1 MVRLR
6 GTTQQVTPAGQ
17 LQELCSWG
25 CLPTDKGTCTY
36 CRCVSLAYVAKAYLV
51 HNMCTPTLSQS
62 RIQQRHR
69 LLRRASC
76 KRLGPA
82 PQRGVRHKHCLLKT
96 QYCLQC
102 ANEIGKQ
109 TSRPT
114 IKKARTTTGK
124 PKYVRLRNGAENS
137 LAQATTSVNTPTSP
151 MRGPADPSSRCKL
164 CSSTMGV
171 RLSGISAIA
180 RQHNKSRRASQPNQY
195 YMPHSTPQHT
205 GQAAQAAGTSC
216 EPDAASGTAAGQCN
230 AMPEFP
236 DPSMHAC
243 AMSTAQDASPH
254 FTSG

>member
-1 MVRLR
+1 MFLGLLTNRQGHLYLLPVCVTGICCQGLPS
-6 GTTQQVTPAGQ
+6 TQYVYTNPLSEPYPAKAQAVAEGQ
-17 LQELCSWG
+17 LQ
-25 CLPTDKGTCTY
+25 T
-36 CRCVSLAYVAKAYLV
+36 
-51 HNMCTPTLSQS
+51 
-62 RIQQRHR
+62 
-69 LLRRASC
+69 
-76 KRLGPA
+76 LGPA
-82 PQRGVRHKHCLLKT
+82 PQRGVRHKPCLLKT
-96 QYCLQC
+96 QYRLQC

-164 CSSTMGV
+164 CSSTMGF

-195 YMPHSTPQHT
+195 HMPHSTPQHT
-205 GQAAQAAGTSC
+205 GQTAQAAGTSC
-216 EPDAASGTAAGQCN
+216 EPDAASGTATGQCN
-230 AMPEFP
+230 AMPEIP
-236 DPSMHAC
+236 DPSMHDAC
-243 AMSTAQDASPH
+243 VMSTAQDASPH

>member
-25 CLPTDKGTCTY
+25 CLPTDKGTCIY

-82 PQRGVRHKHCLLKT
+82 PQRGVRHKPCLLKT
-96 QYCLQC
+96 QYRLQC

-164 CSSTMGV
+164 
-171 RLSGISAIA
+171 
-180 RQHNKSRRASQPNQY
+180 
-195 YMPHSTPQHT
+195 
-205 GQAAQAAGTSC
+205 
-216 EPDAASGTAAGQCN
+216 
-230 AMPEFP
+230 
-236 DPSMHAC
+236 
-243 AMSTAQDASPH
+243 
-254 FTSG
+254 